1 MCITVP
7 PHRPVSCK
15 DQQSYAM
22 KTLLGS
28 WICAHR
34 ATATFNQGDLKTLAY
49 VVDSSH
55 IVCISK
61 HAEVPC
67 LAEWIENSIPKY
79 RSLGFALAPAVAPTV
94 KSKVVER
101 LDGSFVLGFPL
112 DGVYSTEGLA
122 VACIRSLLHN
132 EESTGLQ
139 TALFGEAFDP
149 PQTDADFDSIFQA
162 DAVVAFCAELLEA
175 LLSKWKPG
183 CDLGLVFVVPAVG
196 ATKESAPHGDGH
208 QKRQRVDDVMISL
221 QITLVFE
228 LPRGARTMPILG
240 LQHNH
245 PAVSA
250 APTAAAAV
258 RSYHELP
265 TWRAPDDDAYWDA
278 QLEATSNSASAAAN
292 DKHLFLTNCPGLAKH
307 LRVSLKLKQHC
318 GLELE
323 DQVKI
328 ASEISRVHS
337 TIVEGAEDGGVVDP
351 GITCWNLTNLGD
363 DSDVTSFKCSDHAT
377 QQTPA
382 DHASLIQRL
391 YRGFAVRLR
400 MITLSQF
407 NVADPVDDSL
417 WEPVAHLG
425 QDQAC
430 DTSTHPGRQR
440 YNLETMRLHI
450 AQPVHPHTFMHEPLL
465 TTSMRRSVEED
476 RGGNQVVKA
485 SAKAVR
491 YATVLDPY
499 FP

>member
-22 KTLLGS
+22 KTRLGS

-34 ATATFNQGDLKTLAY
+34 ATATFSQGGLKTLAY
-49 VVDSSH
+49 VVESSH

-67 LAEWIENSIPKY
+67 LAESIENSIPKY
-79 RSLGFALAPAVAPTV
+79 RSLGFARVPAAAPTV

-132 EESTGLQ
+132 EDSAGLQ
-139 TALFGEAFDP
+139 TTLFGEVFDP
-149 PQTDADFDSIFQA
+149 PQADADFDKIFQA

-183 CDLGLVFVVPAVG
+183 CDLGLVFVVPTMG
-196 ATKESAPHGDGH
+196 ATNEAAPHGGGSH
-208 QKRQRVDDVMISL
+208 KRQRVDDVMIEM

-228 LPRGARTMPILG
+228 LSSDWILSRGARTMPILG

-245 PAVSA
+245 PAVSV

-258 RSYHELP
+258 TSYDELP
-265 TWRAPDDDAYWDA
+265 TWRATDDTYWDA
-278 QLEATSNSASAAAN
+278 QLGAASNSTSAAPN
-292 DKHLFLTNCPGLAKH
+292 NKHLFLTNSPGLAKH
-307 LRVSLKLKQHC
+307 LRISLKLKEYI
-318 GLELE
+318 GLEME

-328 ASEISRVHS
+328 ASDIGRAHGA
-337 TIVEGAEDGGVVDP
+337 IVEGADDGGVVDP
-351 GITCWNLTNLGD
+351 GITCWNLTKLGD
-363 DSDVTSFKCSDHAT
+363 DSYVISFKCSDHAT
-377 QQTPA
+377 QQTP
-382 DHASLIQRL
+382 DEYASLIQRL

-407 NVADPVDDSL
+407 NVADPAEDSL
-417 WEPVAHLG
+417 
-425 QDQAC
+425 
-430 DTSTHPGRQR
+430 
-440 YNLETMRLHI
+440 
-450 AQPVHPHTFMHEPLL
+450 
-465 TTSMRRSVEED
+465 
-476 RGGNQVVKA
+476 
-485 SAKAVR
+485 
-491 YATVLDPY
+491 
-499 FP
+499 